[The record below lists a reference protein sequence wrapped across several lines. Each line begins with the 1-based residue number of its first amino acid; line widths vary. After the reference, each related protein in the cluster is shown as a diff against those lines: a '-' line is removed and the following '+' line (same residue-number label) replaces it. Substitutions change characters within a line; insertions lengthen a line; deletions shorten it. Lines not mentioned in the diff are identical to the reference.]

1 MAPYPEDKW
10 FYEERRKANILEPLT
25 PDTPIYRVFGRQRLL
40 DTVLKKELTLSRFR
54 KWEDPYEGFLFRGE
68 GIDNDGHRIG
78 FSSFV
83 EYAYGQCWTML
94 SESDALW
101 RIYSPDKQ
109 SAIVRTTV
117 GNIFDALYGNG
128 EELCLSLY
136 IGPVTY
142 ATNEQI
148 GDTVREATGHLKAII
163 KDTTGL
169 GPVPFL
175 LTKRQEFAHE
185 KEVRILH
192 TPADGHPHRSLDF
205 VPFPID
211 PNSQFES
218 IMCDP
223 RMDSS
228 GFDDLRKELVAA
240 GYTGSITKSTLYDP
254 PPKFNFSF

>member
-10 FYEERRKANILEPLT
+10 FYEERRVANILKPFDR
-25 PDTPIYRVFGRQRLL
+25 DTPIYRVFGRQRLL
-40 DTVLKKELTLSRFR
+40 DTISKKELTLTRFR

-68 GIDNDGHRIG
+68 GIDKDGHKIG

-83 EYAYGQCWTML
+83 ENAYGQCWTLL

-117 GNIFDALYGNG
+117 GNIFDKLYGNG
-128 EELCLSLY
+128 EEFCLSLY
-136 IGPVTY
+136 IGLVAY
-142 ATNEQI
+142 ATNAQI
-148 GDTVREATGHLKAII
+148 GDTVSCANKHLQNILT
-163 KDTTGL
+163 DHTGL

-175 LTKRQEFAHE
+175 LTKREEFAHE
-185 KEVRILH
+185 KEVRILY
-192 TPADGHPHRSLDF
+192 TPADKHPHRLLDF

-211 PNSQFES
+211 PNAQFDS
-218 IMCDP
+218 IVCDP
-223 RMDSS
+223 RIDSS

-240 GYTGSITKSTLYDP
+240 GYTGDITKSTLYDP
-254 PPKFNFSF
+254 PPRFDFSF